1 MCMALWGRVEAP
13 EGNVCSEAEVEATC
27 ARRLAVDGR
36 WWRGGV
42 GGVAALGWRGGGG
55 FKIFVEKTA

>member
-36 WWRGGV
+36 WWRVGG
-42 GGVAALGWRGGGG
+42 GGVAALGRRGGVG
-55 FKIFVEKTA
+55 FKKLLRKP